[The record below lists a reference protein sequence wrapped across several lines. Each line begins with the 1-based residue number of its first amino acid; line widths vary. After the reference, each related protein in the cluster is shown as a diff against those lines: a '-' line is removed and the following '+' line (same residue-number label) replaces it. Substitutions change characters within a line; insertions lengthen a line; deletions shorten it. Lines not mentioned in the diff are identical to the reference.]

1 MNCIIDGRS
10 QIGLESRLKRKAQ
23 TLSGVGPPTQLLLG
37 TRYLLTE
44 RRDQVRHLTIS
55 YADALVKTDSE
66 SVGATVRRR
75 RILFE
80 GFVARMGEECLPRRV
95 MFWGDGRE

>member
-10 QIGLESRLKRKAQ
+10 HIGLESRMKRQAR

-44 RRDQVRHLTIS
+44 RRDHVRHLTIS
-55 YADALVKTDSE
+55 YADALVTTDSE
-66 SVGATVRRR
+66 SVDV
-75 RILFE
+75 
-80 GFVARMGEECLPRRV
+80 
-95 MFWGDGRE
+95 WGDGRE